1 MAIAPTCFKMTIKDH
16 SHGGQYAARQS
27 ERCYLSDH
35 LIIPEGSR
43 CIRSILSFD
52 NLSRRRGK
60 NASSFCQA
68 VKKEDQI
75 RALESYF
82 SKLQDDA
89 EDQQLRV
96 DSSQEAEIL
105 PQNNQF
111 ESEKGLNS
119 LESYLDKVKGGNI
132 ILHWSLHGVVL
143 LTVKIYS
150 SFFTTDMNSENC
162 VMPGTKEMVTRGGN
176 SMANPVSVASGK
188 FSVNSDK
195 RSSQLYNVP
204 KTSQE
209 QHQFDGTSDLY
220 TMYKSWSVGLN
231 LVFSI
236 VKNDN
241 PPIFLFCYNT
251 FFYVCECRNI
261 IASLNIAVFLFEI
274 ATPIR
279 NSELELFSIPFLY
292 GAKANQLIVLGEWW
306 RLITPMFLVHMT
318 YLGWFHISFHNNI
331 YYVFFC
337 HFQFSIV
344 LI

>member
-27 ERCYLSDH
+27 ERCYLRDH
-35 LIIPEGSR
+35 IIIPEGSR

-89 EDQQLRV
+89 EDLQLRV

-119 LESYLDKVKGGNI
+119 LEAYLDKVKGGNI

-143 LTVKIYS
+143 LTEDI
-150 SFFTTDMNSENC
+150 
-162 VMPGTKEMVTRGGN
+162 
-176 SMANPVSVASGK
+176 
-188 FSVNSDK
+188 
-195 RSSQLYNVP
+195 L
-204 KTSQE
+204 
-209 QHQFDGTSDLY
+209 
-220 TMYKSWSVGLN
+220 
-231 LVFSI
+231 
-236 VKNDN
+236 
-241 PPIFLFCYNT
+241 FLFHYRHELRKLCDAWHEGDGYKRRQFNGKSR
-251 FFYVCECRNI
+251 VCNI
-261 IASLNIAVFLFEI
+261 WKV
-274 ATPIR
+274 
-279 NSELELFSIPFLY
+279 
-292 GAKANQLIVLGEWW
+292 
-306 RLITPMFLVHMT
+306 
-318 YLGWFHISFHNNI
+318 
-331 YYVFFC
+331 C
-337 HFQFSIV
+337 CQF
-344 LI
+344 